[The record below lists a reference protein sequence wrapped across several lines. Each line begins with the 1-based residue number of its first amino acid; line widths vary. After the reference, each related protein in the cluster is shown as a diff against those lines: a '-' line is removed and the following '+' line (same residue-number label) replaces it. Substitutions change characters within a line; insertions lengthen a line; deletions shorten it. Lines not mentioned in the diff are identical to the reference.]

1 MFILGLTGGIASGK
15 TSATD
20 FFSNKGIQ
28 LVDADEI
35 SRTLQKNGEA
45 GYVEILQRY
54 GDGILGPDKEI
65 DRKKLREK
73 AFSKPNEKEWLETLM
88 PPLIRE
94 ATMNAFNDVKSDW
107 AIFSAPL
114 WSNRNQF
121 ERVLVIDAPKHIQLE
136 RIKSRDNTNIEIAEG
151 ILNAQIS
158 SNERINF
165 ATDLIIND
173 GSIDEL
179 SNKIEFYF
187 NLYTR
192 IANDKKS

>member
-1 MFILGLTGGIASGK
+1 MFILGLTGGIAAGK
-15 TSATD
+15 TTATD

-28 LVDADEI
+28 IVDADEI
-35 SRTLQKNGEA
+35 SRNLQKNGEA

-73 AFSKPNEKEWLETLM
+73 AFSKPDEKEWLESLM
-88 PPLIRE
+88 HPLIRE
-94 ATMNAFNDVKSDW
+94 ATMNAFNSVKSDW
-107 AIFSAPL
+107 AIYSAPL

-158 SNERINF
+158 SNDRINY
-165 ATDLIIND
+165 ATDLIVND

-179 SNKIEFYF
+179 NNKLEFYF

-192 IANDKKS
+192 LANDKKS